1 MNYLKFLVLFSVL
14 FLAACSNEAETTE
27 AEVET
32 TETEEEQGPPYT
44 EYMTCT
50 PGSDFNDASAKAMID
65 EWNDFDFAECFFYS
79 AVMHLFKALH

>member
-1 MNYLKFLVLFSVL
+1 MNYLKFLILLSVL

-44 EYMTCT
+44 
-50 PGSDFNDASAKAMID
+50 
-65 EWNDFDFAECFFYS
+65 
-79 AVMHLFKALH
+79 